1 MWWEGGEGPP
11 LAQVKGTI
19 EYIRGR
25 GYKIRRANRGG
36 QGGQPPLAWLRGGAY
51 IRGRGYKMNK
61 KGAGY
66 RGQFV
71 EYIRGQGYKMNK

>member
-1 MWWEGGEGPP
+1 MWWGGKVPP

-19 EYIRGR
+19 EYIKGR

-36 QGGQPPLAWLRGGAY
+36 ARGAPPPSLIKGGAY

-71 EYIRGQGYKMNK
+71 DYIRGQGYKMNK

>member
-1 MWWEGGEGPP
+1 MNTLKAGGIRSGAQIGGGARGAPP
-11 LAQVKGTI
+11 PSLIK
-19 EYIRGR
+19 
-25 GYKIRRANRGG
+25 
-36 QGGQPPLAWLRGGAY
+36 GGAY

-71 EYIRGQGYKMNK
+71 DYIRGQGYKMNK